1 MTVLGV
7 TPCETNTPLLF
18 LIVKL
23 APEGLLERV
32 TGYFVLLTMLAQ
44 AVRDKQT
51 NPKTNGFK
59 ASLIIE
65 RREKDFFVRVVIKR
79 VVGEIL

>member
-1 MTVLGV
+1 
-7 TPCETNTPLLF
+7 
-18 LIVKL
+18 
-23 APEGLLERV
+23 
-32 TGYFVLLTMLAQ
+32 MLAQ